1 MQDNLLI
8 TFFNFENLFSEMKE
22 NSKIRHFSQMLI
34 ALCSRITFYLFQIIL
49 EALFG
54 LLPPFGGHGIYGK
67 SQTLQ
72 KLPKKP
78 FSPHPILI

>member
-8 TFFNFENLFSEMKE
+8 TFFNFENLFSKMKE

-34 ALCSRITFYLFQIIL
+34 ALCYQITFHLFQIIL

-54 LLPPFGGHGIYGK
+54 LLPPLGGNGIYGK
-67 SQTLQ
+67 SQTFK
-72 KLPKKP
+72 KLTKNLPP
-78 FSPHPILI
+78 PNTN